1 MKTAII
7 TGASSGFGEAMAH
20 HLVKIGFRVALGARR
35 TDRLEK
41 IQAELGSEK
50 VFIHPLDVTD
60 SNSVQDFVIATLKQ
74 HGQID
79 ALINNAGLALG
90 LDRLDASKESDWK
103 QMWDTNVM
111 GVVRMTQAVAPH
123 LKSGARIINIGS
135 ISGYETYEGGAAY
148 CSSKH
153 ALRAVTQTMRLEFME
168 KGIGVSTVDPGMA
181 ETEFSMVRFKQ
192 DEARAKKVY
201 EGIQALTAQDIAEVT
216 GFILSR
222 PAHVCIEEIL
232 VVPQA
237 QTIGKKWIQK

>member
-1 MKTAII
+1 
-7 TGASSGFGEAMAH
+7 MAR
-20 HLVKIGFRVALGARR
+20 HLVHQGYSLALGARR
-35 TDRLEK
+35 VDKLKKLQT
-41 IQAELGSEK
+41 ELGSS
-50 VFIHPLDVTD
+50 VWIHELDVTEP
-60 SNSVQDFVIATLKQ
+60 SSVQAFVKACIQQYPT
-74 HGQID
+74 IF

-90 LDRLDASKESDWK
+90 LDRIDHFKEQDWK
-103 QMWDTNVM
+103 TMWETNVL
-111 GVVRMTQAVAPH
+111 GVVRMTHAVAPY
-123 LKSGARIINIGS
+123 LKSGSRIINVGS

-192 DEARAKKVY
+192 DETRAKKVY
-201 EGIQALTAQDIAEVT
+201 EGIQALTAQDIAEVA

-222 PAHVCIEEIL
+222 PAHVCIDEIL

-237 QTIGKKWIQK
+237 QTIAKKWIQK